1 MEQFRNEIEHYGII
15 MEKMGLPPIA
25 ARIYVYLILCSE
37 PGAVFKDLV
46 KFFNVSK
53 SAISNALKLLNSA
66 EMVDSKTIGGQRK
79 RYFFIDFS
87 KSLNEEFISTRFR
100 IVSNML
106 DELKK
111 VRNINDDFAQEL
123 DNASLLYKMLLVEI
137 PIILERWK
145 RTIEINSK

>member
-1 MEQFRNEIEHYGII
+1 